1 MSDVE
6 GWGTVWESDT
16 SVRDLDLGSR
26 ALDVE
31 LGGLNL
37 RILDSSPRK
46 LSPFVES
53 SQIPPFM
60 GAFIWAGR
68 APVLGV
74 GVEI

>member
-1 MSDVE
+1 M
-6 GWGTVWESDT
+6 WN
-16 SVRDLDLGSR
+16 LG
-26 ALDVE
+26 D
-31 LGGLNL
+31 LNL

-68 APVLGV
+68 APGLGV